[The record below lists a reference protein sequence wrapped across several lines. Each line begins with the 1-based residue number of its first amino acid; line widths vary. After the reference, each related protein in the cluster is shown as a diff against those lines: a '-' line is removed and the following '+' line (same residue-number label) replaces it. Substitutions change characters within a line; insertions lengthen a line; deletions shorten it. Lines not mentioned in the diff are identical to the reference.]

1 MPPLAESEQRR
12 RLGRHGVVHNCGVHN
27 CRVDKATPAVLSE
40 PRASPRGRNSER
52 NLGEKFHTGCA
63 GQATLTRS
71 STTGNVRYP
80 GFLAEDLVL
89 ALPKETLSDFG
100 CDFTT
105 CNAGKSASPADA
117 NSGSVAVR
125 RGRRLQEEQSGIQ
138 RKITANSLRAL
149 NLGHPTALF
158 LTPPERCNLSNC
170 CC

>member
-1 MPPLAESEQRR
+1 VPKPLQRR
-12 RLGRHGVVHNCGVHN
+12 CPSVTTAGIH
-27 CRVDKATPAVLSE
+27 KATPAVLSE

-105 CNAGKSASPADA
+105 CNAGKSASRADA
-117 NSGSVAVR
+117 NSAYVAR
-125 RGRRLQEEQSGIQ
+125 CGRGLQEEHSRIQ
-138 RKITANSLRAL
+138 RKIAANSLRAL

-158 LTPPERCNLSNC
+158 LTPRERYNLSNC